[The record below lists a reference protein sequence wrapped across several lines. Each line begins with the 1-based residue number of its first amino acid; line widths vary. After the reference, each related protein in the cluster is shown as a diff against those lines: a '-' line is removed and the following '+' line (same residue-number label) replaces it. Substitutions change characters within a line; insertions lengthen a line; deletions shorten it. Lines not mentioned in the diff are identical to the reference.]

1 MTLFL
6 RFALI
11 GVINTGL
18 HFILLVF
25 MVEKMKS
32 PPPLANAIAF
42 LIANFFSYFANSRF
56 NFRVGISS
64 KRYILFLGTALIG
77 VIIAYGLSAAVERF
91 GGHYL
96 VGFALLIVIMPPVN
110 YLLMRRIAFPEAKAG
125 TET

>member
-25 MVEKMKS
+25 MVEKMKF
-32 PPPLANAIAF
+32 PPPPANAVAFLLAN
-42 LIANFFSYFANSRF
+42 LFSYFANSRF

-64 KRYILFLGTALIG
+64 KRYILFFGTSLIG
-77 VIIAYGLSAAVERF
+77 VVVAYGLSAAVERL

-96 VGFALLIVIMPPVN
+96 VGFALLIVVMPPVN
-110 YLLMRRIAFPEAKAG
+110 YLLMRRIVFPDAKTG
-125 TET
+125 TKV